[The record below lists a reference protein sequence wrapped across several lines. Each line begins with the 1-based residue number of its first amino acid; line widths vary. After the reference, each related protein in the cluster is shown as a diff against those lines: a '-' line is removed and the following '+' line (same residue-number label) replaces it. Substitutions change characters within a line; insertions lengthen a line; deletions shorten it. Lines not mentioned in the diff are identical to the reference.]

1 MLCALHRAAPAHSP
15 PNAAVTPSRLGER
28 DRRTRAPACSNQVRP
43 VEGRPFTSAHADLLA
58 DAAWMHPAPHVH
70 AMRGWARDC
79 AAAREQADNATEYGV
94 LGELWLT
101 HAQHEH
107 ASVASFSR
115 YSLELLKYA
124 RRAHRRG
131 RVGPRM
137 GRAIGSARRHTCF
150 WRRTQRRPTKCATR
164 SQVFAVANRR
174 RGFRLVHTECC
185 GRTPSA
191 SVGAF
196 TYGGDGCWGMR
207 AVLQGYEMQWL
218 LALGGA
224 ARS

>member
-1 MLCALHRAAPAHSP
+1 MLPRVLPRRPAETAWHRWHCDGHAGQMVRMQVPLLLQQATANAVRAPSGCCCAFSTKRRSD
-15 PNAAVTPSRLGER
+15 PSRLGER

-58 DAAWMHPAPHVH
+58 DAGWMHPAPHVH

-150 WRRTQRRPTKCATR
+150 WRRTQRRPTKCATP
-164 SQVFAVANRR
+164 SQVFAPIAAA
-174 RGFRLVHTECC
+174 GFV
-185 GRTPSA
+185 
-191 SVGAF
+191 
-196 TYGGDGCWGMR
+196 
-207 AVLQGYEMQWL
+207 
-218 LALGGA
+218 
-224 ARS
+224 